1 MHQPAT
7 AALLSPAELKNVCA
21 ETAASPIS
29 ATSGPMKAFLDSYR
43 AAYNS
48 DPDAFAAAQFD
59 AVGMLG
65 KVMAELQAA
74 GRITGAAVRE
84 RLASDSYQGVVTTY
98 RSDGKGNMAHE
109 AEIVC
114 YDGSDRIPK
123 PAARYTIPPRS

>member
-7 AALLSPAELKNVCA
+7 AALLSPAELKGVCA

-29 ATSGPMKAFLDSYR
+29 ATSGPMRSFLDAYR

-59 AVGMLG
+59 AIGMLARVIAG
-65 KVMAELQAA
+65 LRAA
-74 GRITGAAVRE
+74 GTPVSGSSVRE
-84 RLASDSYQGVVTTY
+84 RLASETYQGVVTTY

-114 YDGSDRIPK
+114 FDGTDRIPR
-123 PAARYTIPPRS
+123 PAARYTSAP